1 MYELIVGLVLMFIRN
16 QENGSLHLIANFY
29 KCSLKKEVGFI
40 SSTISA
46 IVTLTYKNKEPY
58 TDLIQLQQLSFLE
71 KEVVNVNV
79 FLLFS
84 FEGGYF
90 SNFVKSF

>member
-1 MYELIVGLVLMFIRN
+1 MYEIIAGLVLMFIRN
-16 QENGSLHLIANFY
+16 QENESLHLIANFY
-29 KCSLKKEVGFI
+29 KYSLRKEVGFI
-40 SSTISA
+40 SSTIRA

-58 TDLIQLQQLSFLE
+58 TDLIQLQQLSFPE
-71 KEVVNVNV
+71 KDVVDVTV